1 MEALIIYILNKGT
14 KTLAAEIA
22 RRVRV
27 FCWIMT
33 AGDSHEKKA
42 KHIKAT
48 WAHRCNKFIFI
59 SSVENPDLPAISLNI
74 SDGRNHLWGKT
85 KAAFKYAYKNY
96 LVGKL
101 YELIYLISIIL

>member
-96 LVGKL
+96 LVYFL
-101 YELIYLISIIL
+101 N